1 MKTLLKISWRN
12 VWRNRARSIVI
23 ILAICFGL
31 WGGIFATGLMSGL
44 IEQQFTSSIRNQV
57 SHIQIH
63 NPEFIKER
71 ETGYTVSRTDEIA
84 RLLETSNNV
93 QAFSKRS
100 ITSGMLA
107 NAIMTS
113 GVDIYGID
121 ELQENRTTDLESN
134 IIDGEYFG
142 SVSRNPIMVGKALAD
157 KMKISTGN
165 RIVMTFQDLNG
176 DITSAVFRVSGIY
189 QTANT
194 ANDQRNVYM
203 RQSDLEEI
211 LDGTGIVNEIA
222 ILLHELDDVN
232 DFHAR
237 LQTLFPE
244 NEIRTWAQISPDLS
258 FINEYSGMMLMII
271 IIIILF
277 ALAFG
282 ILNTMLMTIFERT
295 QELGVL
301 MSIGM
306 KKSRVFSMI
315 LLETTF
321 LVITGSVLG
330 VIIGSVTVALTGN
343 TGIDLTPLGAEAL
356 SDFGFDAVIYPSL
369 DQIFYFNLTILVLLT
384 AILASVYPAW
394 KALRLNPAEAVRKE

>member
-121 ELQENRTTDLESN
+121 ELQENRTTDFESN

>member
-1 MKTLLKISWRN
+1 M
-12 VWRNRARSIVI
+12 I

-31 WGGIFATGLMSGL
+31 WGGIFATGLMNGM
-44 IEQQFTSSIRNQV
+44 IRQQFNSSIRNQV

-71 ETGYTVSRTDEIA
+71 ETGFTISRSDEMA
-84 RLLETSNNV
+84 SLLANSDKVE
-93 QAFSKRS
+93 AYSKRT
-100 ITSGMLA
+100 ITTGMLA

-121 ELQENRTTDLESN
+121 ELQESLTTDFESN
-134 IIDGEYFG
+134 IIEGEYLG
-142 SVSRNPIMVGKALAD
+142 PVSRNPVMVGKALAD

-176 DITSAVFRVSGIY
+176 EITSAVFRVSGIY
-189 QTANT
+189 RTANT
-194 ANDQRNVYM
+194 ANDQRNVYV
-203 RQSDLEEI
+203 RQSDLAEL
-211 LDGTGIVNEIA
+211 LDGAGIVNEIA
-222 ILLHELDDVN
+222 ILLHDLDDVN
-232 DFHAR
+232 DFHSG

-244 NEIRTWAQISPDLS
+244 NEIRTWGQISPDLR
-258 FINEYSGMMLMII
+258 FLNEFSGMMLMII

-282 ILNTMLMTIFERT
+282 LLNTMLMTIFERT

-306 KKSRVFSMI
+306 AKTRVFSMI

-330 VIIGSVTVALTGN
+330 VLTGALTVGLTGN
-343 TGIDLTPLGAEAL
+343 TGIDLTPFGAEAL
-356 SDFGFDAVIYPSL
+356 SDFGFDAVIYPTL
-369 DQIFYFNLTILVLLT
+369 DQMFFFNLTILVLLT
-384 AILASVYPAW
+384 AILASIYPAW

>member
-1 MKTLLKISWRN
+1 MKTLFKISWRN

-44 IEQQFTSSIRNQV
+44 IQQQFTSSIRNQV

-63 NPEFIKER
+63 NPDFIKER
-71 ETGYTVSRTDEIA
+71 ETGFTVSRTEEIT
-84 RLLETSNNV
+84 RLLESSDKV

-121 ELQENRTTDLESN
+121 EQRENLTTDFESN
-134 IIDGEYFG
+134 IIEGEYFG
-142 SVSRNPIMVGKALAD
+142 PVSRNPIMVGKALAD

-176 DITSAVFRVSGIY
+176 EITSAVFRVSGIY
-189 QTANT
+189 RTANT
-194 ANDQRNVYM
+194 ANDQRNVYT
-203 RQSDLEEI
+203 RQSDLAEI

-222 ILLHELDDVN
+222 ILLHELDEVN

-237 LQTLFPE
+237 LQSLFPE

-258 FINEYSGMMLMII
+258 FINEFSGLMLMII

-306 KKSRVFSMI
+306 GKKRVFSMI

-330 VIIGSVTVALTGN
+330 VIIGSLTVALTAN

-369 DQIFYFNLTILVLLT
+369 DQVFYFNLAILVLIT

>member
-31 WGGIFATGLMSGL
+31 WGGIFATGLMTGM
-44 IEQQFTSSIRNQV
+44 IRQQFNSSIRNQV

-71 ETGYTVSRTDEIA
+71 ETGLTISRTAEIT
-84 RLLETSNNV
+84 RLLDASDKV
-93 QAFSKRS
+93 QAYSGRT

-121 ELQENRTTDLESN
+121 ELQESLTTDFESN
-134 IIDGEYFG
+134 IIDGEYLG
-142 SVSRNPIMVGKALAD
+142 PASRNPVMVGKALAD
-157 KMKISTGN
+157 RMKISAGN

-176 DITSAVFRVSGIY
+176 EITSAVFRVSGIY
-189 QTANT
+189 RTANT
-194 ANDQRNVYM
+194 VNDQRNVYV
-203 RQSDLEEI
+203 RRSDLAEL

-222 ILLHELDDVN
+222 ILLHDLDDVYE
-232 DFHAR
+232 FHTE

-244 NEIRTWAQISPDLS
+244 YEIRTWAQISPDLS
-258 FINEYSGMMLMII
+258 FMNEFSGMMLMII
-271 IIIILF
+271 IIIILV
-277 ALAFG
+277 AMAFG

-306 KKSRVFSMI
+306 GRIRVFSMI

-321 LVITGSVLG
+321 LVITGSAFG
-330 VIIGSVTVALTGN
+330 VIIGSMTIALTGN
-343 TGIDLTPLGAEAL
+343 TGIDLTPFGAEAL
-356 SDFGFDAVIYPSL
+356 SDFGFDAVIYPVL
-369 DQIFYFNLTILVLLT
+369 DQMFYFNLTILVLLT
-384 AILASVYPAW
+384 AILSSIYPAW

>member
-31 WGGIFATGLMSGL
+31 WGGIFATGLMTGL
-44 IEQQFTSSIRNQV
+44 IQQQFNSSIRNQV

-71 ETGYTVSRTDEIA
+71 ETGFSVSRTVEIA
-84 RLLETSNNV
+84 RLLETSDKV
-93 QAFSKRS
+93 QAFSMRT
-100 ITSGMLA
+100 ITSGMIA

-121 ELQENRTTDLESN
+121 EQKENLTTDFESN

-142 SVSRNPIMVGKALAD
+142 PVSQNPVMVGKALAD

-165 RIVMTFQDLNG
+165 RVVITFQDING
-176 DITSAVFRVSGIY
+176 EITSAVFRVSGIY
-189 QTANT
+189 RTANT
-194 ANDQRNVYM
+194 ANDQRNVYV
-203 RQSDLEEI
+203 RQEDLADL

-222 ILLHELDDVN
+222 ILLHNLDDVT
-232 DFHAR
+232 DFHAE

-258 FINEYSGMMLMII
+258 FMNEFSGMMLMII

-306 KKSRVFSMI
+306 GKARVFSMI

-321 LVITGSVLG
+321 LVVTGSVLG
-330 VIIGSVTVALTGN
+330 LIIGSLTVALAGN
-343 TGIDLTPLGAEAL
+343 TGIDLTPFGAEAL
-356 SDFGFDAVIYPSL
+356 SDFGFDAVIYPTL
-369 DQIFYFNLTILVLLT
+369 DQMFYFNLTILVLLT
-384 AILASVYPAW
+384 AILASIYPAW

>member
-31 WGGIFATGLMSGL
+31 WGGIFATGLMTGL
-44 IEQQFTSSIRNQV
+44 IRQQFNSSIRNQV

-71 ETGYTVSRTDEIA
+71 ETGYTVTRSGEIA
-84 RLLETSNNV
+84 RLLDVSDKV
-93 QAFSKRS
+93 QAYSRRT

-121 ELQENRTTDLESN
+121 RLEEELTTDFESN

-142 SVSRNPIMVGKALAD
+142 PVSRNPVMVGKALAD

-176 DITSAVFRVSGIY
+176 EIISAVFRVSGIY
-189 QTANT
+189 RTANT
-194 ANDQRNVYM
+194 ANDQRNVYV
-203 RQSDLEEI
+203 RQSDLAEL

-222 ILLHELDDVN
+222 ILLYDLDDVI
-232 DFHAR
+232 DFRAE
-237 LQTLFPE
+237 LQTRFPE
-244 NEIRTWAQISPDLS
+244 YEIRTWAQISPDLS
-258 FINEYSGMMLMII
+258 FMNEFSGMMLMII

-306 KKSRVFSMI
+306 SKIRVFSMI

-330 VIIGSVTVALTGN
+330 VMIGSITVALTGN
-343 TGIDLTPLGAEAL
+343 TGIDLTPFGAEAL
-356 SDFGFDAVIYPSL
+356 SDFGFDAVIYPTL
-369 DQIFYFNLTILVLLT
+369 DQMFYFNLTILVVIT
-384 AILASVYPAW
+384 AILASIYPAW